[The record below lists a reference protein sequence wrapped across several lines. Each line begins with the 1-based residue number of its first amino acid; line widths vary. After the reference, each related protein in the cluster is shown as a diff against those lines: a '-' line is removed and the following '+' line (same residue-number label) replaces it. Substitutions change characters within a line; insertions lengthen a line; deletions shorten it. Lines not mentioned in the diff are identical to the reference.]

1 MWIVALVA
9 LVAAALT
16 LFSGFGLGSL
26 LLPAFALF
34 FDLDVAIAATAVV
47 HLLNNLFKTGMLG
60 KHANVRVM
68 VVFAVPGAVAALF
81 GAWVLFRLRDME
93 PLYTWHLGQH
103 TMKVTPMGLA
113 IGFLI
118 LFFAAFELHPRSRGL
133 AVPPR
138 YLALGGALSGFL
150 GGISG
155 HQGALRTTFMVR
167 LGLGKE
173 AFLGTSILC
182 AVIIDIARIA
192 YYATDY
198 VVHGQQL
205 LDSWHLLVVGTFSA
219 FLGSYLGRRMID
231 KVTMEGIRRLVG
243 VMLLLL
249 GVAVLTGMVGSH

>member
-60 KHANVRVM
+60 RHANPRVM
-68 VVFAVPGAVAALF
+68 LVFAAPGAVAALV
-81 GAWVLFRLRDME
+81 GAWVLFTLRDME
-93 PLYTWHLGQH
+93 PLLVWHLADRAQ
-103 TMKVTPMGLA
+103 KVTPMGLT
-113 IGFLI
+113 IGLLI
-118 LFFAAFELHPRSRGL
+118 LLFAGFELHPRSRKL
-133 AVPPR
+133 SVPPR

-150 GGISG
+150 GGVSG

-167 LGLGKE
+167 LGLSKE
-173 AFLGTSILC
+173 AFLGTGILC
-182 AVIIDIARIA
+182 AVIIDIARLG

-198 VVHGQQL
+198 LVHGQEL
-205 LDSWHLLVVGTFSA
+205 LDSWHLLVVGTLSA
-219 FLGSYLGRRMID
+219 FLGSYLGRRMIE

-249 GVAVLTGMVGSH
+249 GLAVMMGLVGSH

>member
-1 MWIVALVA
+1 MWIVASVA

-60 KHANVRVM
+60 KHANPRVM
-68 VVFAVPGAVAALF
+68 LVFALPGAVAALA
-81 GAWVLFRLRDME
+81 GAWVLFKLRDLE
-93 PLYTWHLGQH
+93 PAHVWHLGQH
-103 TMKVTPMGLA
+103 AFQVTPMGLT

-118 LFFAAFELHPRSRGL
+118 LFFAGFELHSASRKL
-133 AVPPR
+133 AVSPR
-138 YLALGGALSGFL
+138 YLALGGAMSGFL
-150 GGISG
+150 GGVSG

-182 AVIIDIARIA
+182 AVIIDIARIS

-198 VVHGQQL
+198 ALHWQQL
-205 LDSWHLLVVGTFSA
+205 LDSWHLLVAATLSA
-219 FLGSYLGRRMID
+219 FLGSYLGRRMIE
-231 KVTMEGIRRLVG
+231 KVTMESIRRLVG

-249 GVAVLTGMVGSH
+249 GLAVFTGVVGSH

>member
-34 FDLDVAIAATAVV
+34 FDLDQAIAATAIV

-60 KHANVRVM
+60 RHANLRVM
-68 VVFAVPGAVAALF
+68 VVFALPGAVAALL

-93 PLYTWHLGQH
+93 PLLAWQLSGRSYQL
-103 TMKVTPMGLA
+103 TPMGLT

-118 LFFAAFELHPRSRGL
+118 LFFAWFELYPGSRRL
-133 AVPPR
+133 ALSSR

-150 GGISG
+150 GGVSG
-155 HQGALRTTFMVR
+155 HQGALRSAFMVR
-167 LGLGKE
+167 LGLSKE

-182 AVIIDIARIA
+182 AVIIDIARIG

-198 VVHGQQL
+198 AAHWQQL
-205 LDSWHLLVVGTFSA
+205 MGSWHLLVAGTLSA
-219 FLGSYLGRRMID
+219 FLGSYLGRRMIE

-249 GVAVLTGMVGSH
+249 GVAVSSGLVGSH